1 MDVLND
7 TEEFGLLK
15 FMYPDVNEDDLKAV
29 AEIFTTQELNQ

>member
-15 FMYPDVNEDDLKAV
+15 FMYPDVNEDDLKQLKF
-29 AEIFTTQELNQ
+29 FTTQELNQ